1 MLTFT
6 KIRLKFMLGY
16 WFSLFFIIGS
26 GVLCQ
31 AASFL
36 EEAHRQPIPPSFLNS
51 PSYGEFND
59 LTQ

>member
-1 MLTFT
+1 MFTFT
-6 KIRLKFMLGY
+6 KIRLKLVLGY
-16 WFSLFFIIGS
+16 WFSLFFIVGS
-26 GVLCQ
+26 GGSWCQ

-51 PSYGEFND
+51 PSYGE